1 MHLPKFEYLKPVTLE
16 ETYSLLEKGNNAVKV
31 IAGGTDVLVKMKNRR
46 LLPSRLIS
54 IKNIQGLDYI
64 IQKDGKVFIGA
75 LTSLEDVATSSLVKE
90 KLPILAQAA
99 GMVGSRAIRNQGTIG
114 GNLCNAAPSAETA
127 PALIVLGASVKLASP
142 AGERVV
148 PLESFFTGPGKTVL
162 KSNELLVEIQVPIPV
177 KGSGGEY
184 LKCSLR
190 QLDIA
195 TVGVAAQVLLE
206 NGICTDIKIVLGAVA
221 PTPIRAT
228 SAETVLRGKKP
239 EKALYQ
245 EAADRAVND
254 SRPITDIRGT
264 AEARRGNVRLLT
276 AQAVETAVAR
286 AKVGG
291 K

>member
-75 LTSLEDVATSSLVKE
+75 LTSLEDVATSSLIKE

-142 AGERVV
+142 AGERVM
-148 PLESFFTGPGKTVL
+148 PLEGFFTGPGKTVL